1 MQEPQEERCVYSTGA
16 ERSADRKNERYDL
29 ISPIGLQALAQ
40 TYAEGA
46 QKFGDF
52 NWENGMPAGDLL
64 NHAIAHIYMWL
75 GGDRAEDHLGHAAWN
90 VLGAIHS
97 VKQWPELNEKF
108 MRGPGCSAP
117 PVACAVAKTTCKKTC
132 TKAKEKQNN

>member
-1 MQEPQEERCVYSTGA
+1 MPESQEERCVYSTGA
-16 ERSADRKNERYDL
+16 ERSGDRKYERYDL

-46 QKFGDF
+46 KKFGDF
-52 NWENGMPAGDLL
+52 NWENGMPACDLL

-75 GGDRAEDHLGHAAWN
+75 GGDRTEDHLGHAAWN

-97 VKQWPELNEKF
+97 VKQWPELNDKF
-108 MRGPGCSAP
+108 TRGPGCAAP
-117 PVACAVAKTTCKKTC
+117 PIATCDSKTTCKKTC